1 MTRPTDLNCPGG
13 FDKVD
18 GVHPVLVHAR
28 ADGQDVW
35 VKDDVIGVEARL
47 TDQEVISTRTDPHF
61 LIRFCRLE
69 TQKTHE
75 QRLYSQKSQI
85 VNSLASSLRRLGYI
99 FQYFAK

>member
-1 MTRPTDLNCPGG
+1 MTRPTDLYFPGG
-13 FDKVD
+13 SDEVD
-18 GVHPVLVHAR
+18 GVHAVLVHAC

-47 TDQEVISTRTDPHF
+47 TDQEVISTRTDPHL

-75 QRLYSQKSQI
+75 QGLYSQNHTNTDYLKKFFLFFS
-85 VNSLASSLRRLGYI
+85 
-99 FQYFAK
+99 K